1 MLAQGLRFLGQYRW
15 QIVLLFVGILLP
27 LIIFGH
33 LAEEVLEQEDFRLD
47 RTLLLG
53 LQQWSNP
60 WFGRVALL
68 FRFLGGP
75 DVLTPLSLAI
85 VLYLLWQR
93 RIRAALFF
101 ALCMGGAVGLNLLAK
116 AYFQRP
122 RPDLFTPTILE
133 PNYSFPSGH
142 AMGSMAFAVAVVALV
157 WPTWPTRWR
166 WLAVGLALLFVLLVA
181 FSRIYLGAHYPS
193 DVLGGWM
200 ASLAWGVGLSQILR
214 PLARAK
220 AS

>member
-1 MLAQGLRFLGQYRW
+1 MLAQGLRFLAQRRW
-15 QIVLLFVGILLP
+15 QILWLFIGVWLP

-60 WFGRVALL
+60 WFGQVALL

-75 DVLTPLSLAI
+75 DVLTPLSLVV
-85 VLYLLWQR
+85 VLYLLWLR

-101 ALCMGGAVGLNLLAK
+101 TLVMGGAVGLNLLAK

-142 AMGSMAFAVAVVALV
+142 AMGSMAFTVAVVALL
-157 WPTWPTRWR
+157 WPTRWR
-166 WLAVGLALLFVLLVA
+166 WTALVLAGLFVLLVA

-214 PLARAK
+214 PLVRAK
-220 AS
+220 AD

>member
-1 MLAQGLRFLGQYRW
+1 MLAQGLRFLAQRRW
-15 QIVLLFVGILLP
+15 QILWLFIGVWLP

-60 WFGRVALL
+60 WFGKVALL

-75 DVLTPLSLAI
+75 DVLTPLSLVV
-85 VLYLLWQR
+85 VLYLLWLR

-101 ALCMGGAVGLNLLAK
+101 TLVMGGAVGLNLLAK

-142 AMGSMAFAVAVVALV
+142 AMGSMAFAVAVVALL
-157 WPTWPTRWR
+157 WPSRWR
-166 WLAVGLALLFVLLVA
+166 WTALVLAGLFVLLVA

-214 PLARAK
+214 PLVRAK
-220 AS
+220 AD